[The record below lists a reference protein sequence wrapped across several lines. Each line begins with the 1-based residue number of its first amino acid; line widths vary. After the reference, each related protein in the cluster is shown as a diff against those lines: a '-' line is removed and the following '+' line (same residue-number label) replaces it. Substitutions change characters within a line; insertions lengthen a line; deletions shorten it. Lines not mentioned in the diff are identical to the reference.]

1 MTRVIS
7 GAVLIAL
14 TVALV
19 WFAPPV
25 IFESFAVVVGLL
37 AVWELVRLVP
47 VALATLIA
55 LVYIALP
62 LAALVQIRLIAGP
75 GAVFLVML
83 TIVIS
88 DTAQYYTGR
97 AFGRRP
103 LAPAISPKKTIE
115 GAIGG
120 FVFGTIALV
129 VIGAFWAPQLGIGA
143 RLVLG
148 VAVVALGIAGDL
160 FESFLKRRAGVK
172 DSSALIPGHGGVLDR
187 IDALLFAAPVYYIVL
202 KYA

>member
-19 WFAPPV
+19 WLAPPLV
-25 IFESFAVVVGLL
+25 FESFAVVVGVL
-37 AVWELVRLVP
+37 AAWELVRLVP
-47 VALATLIA
+47 VALALVVA

-75 GAVFLVML
+75 EAVFLVML
-83 TIVIS
+83 TIMIS
-88 DTAQYYTGR
+88 DTAQYYVGR
-97 AFGRRP
+97 AFGRRR
-103 LAPAISPKKTIE
+103 LAPTISPKKTIE

-120 FVFGTIALV
+120 FVFGTVALV
-129 VIGAFWAPQLGIGA
+129 VIGAWWAPHRGIA
-143 RLVLG
+143 TRLVLG
-148 VAVVALGIAGDL
+148 LAIVALGIAGDL

-172 DSSALIPGHGGVLDR
+172 DSSALIPGHGGILDR
-187 IDALLFAAPVYYIVL
+187 IDALLFAAPFYYVVL